1 MILKG
6 FRKLLLEIHFKI
18 LKQMCMDLRKLPVG
32 CILVFRGEIS
42 PISNTCSRDCCFP
55 SSVRCFQLYVHHQH
69 FYVFNSY
76 FLALCLFI
84 FKKCNFFLK
93 ITFNLYVL
101 YIGFLRKGMSYV
113 HKDVHVPEDS
123 RSCVCL
129 IKIFHSHFL
138 ISKNLFFFEG
148 RFYYVALVSL
158 ELSMLIKL
166 TSKLQIPDCL
176 FLCML

>member
-1 MILKG
+1 
-6 FRKLLLEIHFKI
+6 
-18 LKQMCMDLRKLPVG
+18 
-32 CILVFRGEIS
+32 
-42 PISNTCSRDCCFP
+42 
-55 SSVRCFQLYVHHQH
+55 
-69 FYVFNSY
+69 
-76 FLALCLFI
+76 
-84 FKKCNFFLK
+84 
-93 ITFNLYVL
+93 
-101 YIGFLRKGMSYV
+101 MSYV
-113 HKDVHVPEDS
+113 HKHVHVPEDS

-158 ELSMLIKL
+158 ELYMLIKL